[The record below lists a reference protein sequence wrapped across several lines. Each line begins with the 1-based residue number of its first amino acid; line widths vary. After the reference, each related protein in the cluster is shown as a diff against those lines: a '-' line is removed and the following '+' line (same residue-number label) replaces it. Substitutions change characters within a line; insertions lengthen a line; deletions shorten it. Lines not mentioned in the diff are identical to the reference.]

1 MSGDGASD
9 YYGVRRLV
17 VTAQEALARRW
28 ADEADDTDLVVVADP
43 AREHWAALEA
53 AGFRIKPRWVT
64 WGRRTPAS
72 DADFLAELSKAERR
86 NFRDALRYVDS
97 DGLTIQVHDRLSP
110 ELFTEF
116 LAVYDQQIAAM
127 PHGLPAAHAVTATEA
142 GLADFFLVSARSGD
156 GLVAGVVC
164 RVAPRDEAMRVAFSA
179 ARPQART
186 GMISRALYLAAFAE
200 TRRRG
205 IPWVSLGTDPT
216 LYGHIA
222 QAGLLTFKS
231 RLGFVPVPLHH
242 LDPDDDGCD
251 EAELVLS
258 TRRLSEPALSLCY
271 ARPPDRLATWADPL
285 PMRLDVLSPAQGL
298 DLRPYRAPFVTE
310 TVVAPPGVAPG
321 RVVVIVDPFST
332 GARLAPAFAQRGW
345 RSVAVLTGTI
355 NDRYAAGLRRDDFL
369 TVLTAKGDTPEAV
382 RTVADLLAPM
392 RPTEV
397 IAGSEW
403 GVNLADDL
411 AVELGLSG
419 NASLEDRPRREKPAM
434 MSAVA
439 RAGLR
444 VPVGAQVRD
453 VDELDD
459 WLAAHR
465 VLPVVVKPAASAG
478 SEGVYFCADEAQ
490 ARAATAKLLGA
501 TNAMG
506 QPNDSLLVQEQ
517 LVGQQYFVNSVS
529 LDGRHHI
536 HEIWRDDRF
545 FVDGRPVYD
554 RQVLLDGTG
563 EVQELLRSFVE
574 GVLDALG
581 VRTGPAHTE
590 LLVDARGPVLIESG
604 ARLEGGVTP
613 AGPERA
619 TGESQLSL
627 TVERYTVPDR
637 FAQRIG
643 ADYRRQRAM
652 MVVCLVAPYDGVVAE
667 GAAERLAEISSVFC
681 GSALDL
687 VPGTPVHRTVDLFTS
702 PGHLYLVADDP
713 GLLEEGYQR
722 VRALERDG
730 LYEYR

>member
-1 MSGDGASD
+1 M
-9 YYGVRRLV
+9 
-17 VTAQEALARRW
+17 
-28 ADEADDTDLVVVADP
+28 TDP
-43 AREHWAALEA
+43 PREHWADLEA

-64 WGRRTPAS
+64 WGRRTPARQE
-72 DADFLAELSKAERR
+72 DFLAGLSKAERR
-86 NFRDALRYVDS
+86 NFRDAQRYVDAQ
-97 DGLTIQVHDRLSP
+97 GLTVEVHARLTP
-110 ELFTEF
+110 ELFAEF
-116 LAVYDQQIAAM
+116 LAVYDAQIATM

-142 GLADFFLVSARSGD
+142 GLADFFLVSARSGAE
-156 GLVAGVVC
+156 LTAGVVC
-164 RVAPRDEAMRVAFSA
+164 RVAASDEAMRVAFSA
-179 ARPQART
+179 ARPQARNA
-186 GMISRALYLAAFAE
+186 MISRALYLAAFEEA
-200 TRRRG
+200 RRRDFAW
-205 IPWVSLGTDPT
+205 ISLGTDPT

-222 QAGLLTFKS
+222 QAGLFTFKS

-258 TRRLSEPALSLCY
+258 TERLSEPALSLCY

-298 DLRPYRAPFVTE
+298 DLRPYRASFVTE
-310 TVVAPPGVAPG
+310 TIAAPPAAEAPAG
-321 RVVVIVDPFST
+321 EVVVIVDPFST
-332 GARLAPAFAQRGW
+332 GALLAPAFARQGR
-345 RSVAVLTGTI
+345 RCVAVLTGTI
-355 NDRYAAGLRRDDFL
+355 NERYAAGLRRDDFL
-369 TVLTAKGDTPEAV
+369 TVLTV
-382 RTVADLLAPM
+382 RGESPQALGAVADLLAPL

-397 IAGSEW
+397 LAGSEW
-403 GVNLADDL
+403 GVNVADDL
-411 AVELGLSG
+411 AELLKLPG
-419 NASLEDRPRREKPAM
+419 NLHSADRPRREKPAM
-434 MSAVA
+434 MTAVA

-444 VPVGAQVRD
+444 VPLGARVRSVED
-453 VDELDD
+453 LDD
-459 WLAAHR
+459 WLAATG

-478 SEGVYFCADEAQ
+478 SEGVYFCADETQ

-529 LDGRHHI
+529 LDGRHHV

-563 EVQELLRSFVE
+563 EIQEVLRAFVE

-590 LLVDARGPVLIESG
+590 LLVDDRGPVLIESG

-613 AGPERA
+613 AGPEQA
-619 TGESQLSL
+619 TGVSQLSL
-627 TVERYTVPDR
+627 TVERYTDPDR

-643 ADYRRQRAM
+643 AGYRRQRAM
-652 MVVCLVAPYDGVVAE
+652 MVVCLVAPYDGMVAE
-667 GAAERLAEISSVFC
+667 GAAGRLADIPSVFC

-702 PGHLYLVADDP
+702 PGHLYLIADDP
-713 GLLEEGYQR
+713 GRLEEDYQR
-722 VRALERDG
+722 IRALEQND